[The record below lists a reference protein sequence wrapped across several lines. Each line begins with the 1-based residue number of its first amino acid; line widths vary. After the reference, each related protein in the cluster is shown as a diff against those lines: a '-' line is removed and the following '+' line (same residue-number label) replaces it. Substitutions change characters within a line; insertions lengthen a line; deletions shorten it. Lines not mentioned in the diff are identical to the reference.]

1 MAEPTASEHRRA
13 ARRTGGNLDAGPR
26 PELRGPR
33 GNVELAERFRGVQV
47 RNERGGEA

>member
-26 PELRGPR
+26 PEPRGPR
-33 GNVELAERFRGVQV
+33 GNVELAERFRGVHV
-47 RNERGGEA
+47 RYERGGEA